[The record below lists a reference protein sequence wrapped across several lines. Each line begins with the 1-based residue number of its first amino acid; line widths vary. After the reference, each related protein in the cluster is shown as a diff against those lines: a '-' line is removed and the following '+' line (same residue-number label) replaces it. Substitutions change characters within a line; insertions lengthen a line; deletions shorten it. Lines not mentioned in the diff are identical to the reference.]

1 MIQKQNLKRKNQK
14 KIKLSKA
21 NKRTKWAPVWA
32 VLKKFGAGKRVHP
45 SSITNNRRN
54 WRRTKLKIKPRRQKK
69 QQLG

>member
-1 MIQKQNLKRKNQK
+1 MVNPKRKNQR

-21 NKRTKWAPVWA
+21 NKKTKWAPVWA

-45 SSITNNRRN
+45 SAITNVRRN